1 MKASIQDLQ
10 SLLLGFG
17 LKHAAAHM
25 DPLIETAEAEEW
37 TYRQFLQELLQT
49 EVTGRNLKR
58 MRRNMTGAHF
68 PAEKSLED
76 FETKYIEGIS
86 PTQIAQLREL
96 AWADAHMNILLF
108 GPPGVGKTHLA
119 IALGIE
125 AVKAGYTVCFER
137 MDLLAQ
143 MLVNAD
149 TQRKDAFRI
158 KRIKEADVIIID
170 EIGYVPIT
178 RDQATRFFTLLS
190 SIYEHSTLIT
200 TSNLPVGQWSEVLGD
215 PVLTGALLDRMLHHS
230 RCFSINSVDG
240 ESYRQRKQVAQK
252 KSQRD

>member
-1 MKASIQDLQ
+1 MRTNTQDLQ
-10 SLLLGFG
+10 SLLIGFG
-17 LKHAAAHM
+17 LKHAASSLCSM
-25 DPLIETAEAEEW
+25 IESAEAKGI
-37 TYRQFLQELLQT
+37 THRQFLQELL
-49 EVTGRNLKR
+49 EVEVHGRNLKR

-68 PAEKSLED
+68 PAEKRLDD
-76 FETKYIEGIS
+76 FETKYVEGIA

-96 AWADAHMNILLF
+96 AWADTHMNILLF

-125 AVKAGYTVCFER
+125 AIQAGYTVCFER

-149 TQRKDAFRI
+149 HQRKDAFRI
-158 KRIKEADVIIID
+158 KRIKQADVFIID
-170 EIGYVPIT
+170 EIGYVPVN

-240 ESYRQRKQVAQK
+240 ESYRQRKMVPK
-252 KSQRD
+252 KRTSNG

>member
-1 MKASIQDLQ
+1 MKSNSQDLQ
-10 SLLLGFG
+10 NLLMGFG
-17 LKHAAAHM
+17 LKHAASS
-25 DPLIETAEAEEW
+25 LGTLVESAEERGA
-37 TYRQFLQELLQT
+37 THRQFLQELLQV
-49 EVTGRNLKR
+49 EVNGRNLKR

-68 PAEKSLED
+68 PTEKLLDD
-76 FETKYIEGIS
+76 FETHYVEGIS

-96 AWADAHMNILLF
+96 AWVDTHMNILLF

-125 AVKAGYTVCFER
+125 AVKAGYSVCFER

-149 TQRKDAFRI
+149 NQRKDAFRI
-158 KRIKEADVIIID
+158 KRIRQADVFIID
-170 EIGYVPIT
+170 EIGYVPVN
-178 RDQATRFFTLLS
+178 REQATRFFTLLS

-200 TSNLPVGQWSEVLGD
+200 TSNLSVGQWSEVLGD

-240 ESYRQRKQVAQK
+240 ESYRQRKMTPK
-252 KSQRD
+252 KRTGKE